1 MRSSLIYCVAALL
14 SLPSAGLAHID
25 FSTCT
30 DCDEPD
36 SARVASASIVG
47 SADLQ
52 LGSIGSIRAVTY
64 HQPDSAGDVTKQFND
79 SSFNHIPRQ
88 EDWDFFGEVTRI
100 QQDIQYYL
108 DSCGPGGTGDWLVP
122 DFNFEFAC
130 EVHDQCYL
138 RGGSAEDRMQCDRDF
153 YEQLMAFGAPP
164 SLAAAYYLAVR
175 SAGWLYFRYHGDLGM
190 SDWDAISG
198 CAFLEIC
205 IFPIAEEFGT

>member
-1 MRSSLIYCVAALL
+1 MKSSLICCVAALL
-14 SLPSAGLAHID
+14 SLPSAGFTHID
-25 FSTCT
+25 ASTCA
-30 DCDEPD
+30 DCNEPD
-36 SARVASASIVG
+36 DALVASAFIAG
-47 SADLQ
+47 SADFQ
-52 LGSIGSIRAVTY
+52 LESQRSFQTVTY
-64 HQPDSAGDVTKQFND
+64 LQPDSAGNITKQFND
-79 SSFNHIPRQ
+79 SSFNEDPRG

-205 IFPIAEEFGT
+205 IFPIAEEFGA